1 MRLKLNILILVVTTV
16 ALLGCKSSK
25 PLIQVPIKT
34 VERRVTT
41 LVPFLIP
48 GDSVTMQAYFECDS
62 LNNVLLKEMSEQK
75 GRRMNTDIDFKDGK
89 LNYKAELKPDTV
101 YLPQDSVIVDREVP
115 VIVKVPVETNRLTS
129 WQEFRIKLGDALIG
143 LLVLFGVYSFIKQ
156 KFKIL

>member
-1 MRLKLNILILVVTTV
+1 M
-16 ALLGCKSSK
+16 
-25 PLIQVPIKT
+25 PIKT

>member
-1 MRLKLNILILVVTTV
+1 MTTV

-48 GDSVTMQAYFECDS
+48 GDSVVMQAYFECDS
-62 LNNVLLKEMSEQK
+62 FNNVLLKELGEQK
-75 GRRMNTDIDFKDGK
+75 GRRMDTDFDFKDGK

-101 YLPQDSVIVDREVP
+101 YLKQDSVIIEKDVP
-115 VIVKVPVETNRLTS
+115 VIVEVTVETNKLTS
-129 WQEFRIKLGDALIG
+129 WQNFRIKLGDALIG